1 MKFRKKGT
9 ALFIAAITVLCVG
22 TTAFAAERFASGR
35 KRKNYSKSSGILPIG
50 EPNDNFAPYFTGNH
64 SRHGI

>member
-22 TTAFAAERFASGR
+22 TTAFAAEKFNIGCIDD
-35 KRKNYSKSSGILPIG
+35 SSIILG
-50 EPNDNFAPYFTGNH
+50 TSSEKEAD
-64 SRHGI
+64 